1 VFPGVKVRRDTKA
14 DYLYRA
20 VLPRKAIALA
30 MAERIDAVSYP
41 NFKDSVTDAALHRAY
56 MATWFAMMELQPLPP
71 YSGAIK
77 RIK

>member
-1 VFPGVKVRRDTKA
+1 
-14 DYLYRA
+14 
-20 VLPRKAIALA
+20 